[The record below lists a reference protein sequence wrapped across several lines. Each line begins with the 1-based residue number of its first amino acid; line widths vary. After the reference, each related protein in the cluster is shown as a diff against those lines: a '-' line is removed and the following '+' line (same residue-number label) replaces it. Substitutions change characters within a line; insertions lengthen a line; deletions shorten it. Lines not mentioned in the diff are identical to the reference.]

1 MLPDPFLLP
10 EGTRGVRI
18 SFSPVGVDLY
28 AEPAGNAVSNTSEA
42 VPLAFLAGQSETARL
57 IRDQDWSESLG
68 PIPDWPPSL
77 KITLGL
83 MLNSPVPLVLLWGP
97 AGIML
102 YNDAYGAFAGN
113 RHPGILGMAVLEAWP
128 EAADLNRE
136 VMAVGMAGG
145 TLEFKDRELVLNRR
159 GTPEQAWLDLF
170 YSPVIAE
177 DGKPGGVVAVVVE
190 TTERVLARRETAAQG
205 ERLAQ
210 MFQHAPSFMAW
221 LDGPQHV
228 FTFTNAAYQQ
238 LIAHRNVIGRTI
250 REALPDLGGQGFYEL
265 LDRVYATGERHVG
278 HASPVTLQR
287 QPGAEP
293 ERRLLDFIFQPVRD
307 AAGAITGIFVEGADV
322 TEREFAT
329 AAVREN
335 ARRLTFLDN
344 LGRATANLHDA
355 DEILR
360 TTTRLA
366 GKHLRASICAYADM
380 DADQDGFTIRGDWCS
395 PGSTSIVGHYS
406 LADFGVKAVTELS
419 AGRPL
424 VVNDNV
430 RELAR
435 QEAATFQAIGI
446 SATICMPLVKQG
458 RLTAL
463 MAVHHKEPHAWS
475 DDELAVIR
483 EVTDRSWAHIERVRD
498 EAAREEAA
506 ERLRLAAAAGQL
518 GIFDY
523 DVLTG
528 RLLWDDRCRA
538 LFGLPPDAAVN
549 SDVFLAGLHPEDR
562 ERIDQAAQRT
572 LDPAQRSP
580 FEVEY
585 RTIGLADG
593 IERWIAATGR
603 AHFAGGAA
611 IRFVGTVRDF
621 SAQKRAEEQLRA
633 SEAQFRTMAQA
644 VPNHVWTA
652 PADGHLDWFNDQV
665 YAYAGAAPGS
675 LDGAG
680 WRGIVHPDDL
690 AAATDR
696 WERALASGQT
706 YEVEMRLRRFDG
718 AWRWHIA
725 RAVAVKD
732 TTGQVTRWIGTNTDI
747 QEQKEVSAAL
757 VDINAVLE
765 QRVEERT
772 SQLQVAEEAL
782 RQAQKMEA
790 VGQLTGG
797 LAHDFNNILQ
807 GITGALDRVQH
818 RIAMGRP
825 VEADRFLKA
834 ALESANRA
842 AALTHRLLAFSRR
855 QTLDPRPLDANR
867 LIGGMEELVRRTM
880 GPDIAVE
887 VVGAAGLWTVR
898 VDGGQ
903 LESALLNLCINAR
916 DAMPDGGKLTI
927 ETANKWLD
935 DRAARERDLPPG
947 QYVSLCVTDNGTGM
961 TPDVIERAFDPF
973 FTTKPLGRGTG
984 LGLSMIYGFV
994 RQSGGQVRI
1003 YSEVG
1008 KGTTMCL
1015 YFPRWL
1021 GDAEAEDTASIEPVE
1036 SGFGETVLV
1045 VDDDATVRMLIA
1057 EVLTEN
1063 HYRLLDAVDGPSA
1076 LRVLEARQRI
1086 DLMVTDVGLPGG
1098 MNGRQLADA
1107 ARQMRPEL
1115 RILFITG
1122 YAENAVV
1129 GNGHLEPGMAVL
1141 AKPFAMSSFANKVR
1155 EILEER

>member
-1 MLPDPFLLP
+1 MARRI
-10 EGTRGVRI
+10 RGH
-18 SFSPVGVDLY
+18 
-28 AEPAGNAVSNTSEA
+28 
-42 VPLAFLAGQSETARL
+42 
-57 IRDQDWSESLG
+57 DWSTSLG
-68 PIPDWPPSL
+68 PAAGWPASL
-77 KITLGL
+77 RTTLGL

-102 YNDAYGAFAGN
+102 YNDAYGLFAGN
-113 RHPGILGMAVLEAWP
+113 RHPGILGMPVLEAWP
-128 EAADLNRE
+128 EAADLNRH
-136 VMAVGMAGG
+136 VMDVGMAGG
-145 TLEFKDRELVLNRR
+145 TLEYRDRELVLNRR
-159 GTPEQAWLDLF
+159 GTPERGWMDLF

-177 DGKPGGVVAVVVE
+177 DGRPGGVIAVVVE

-210 MFQHAPSFMAW
+210 MFQDAPSFMAQ
-221 LDGPQHV
+221 LEGPEHT

-238 LIAHRNVIGRTI
+238 LIADRDVIGKTI
-250 REALPDLGGQGFYEL
+250 RQALPELAGQGFHEL
-265 LDRVYATGERHVG
+265 LDRVWRTGKRYVG
-278 HASPVTLQR
+278 HAEPVTLR
-287 QPGAEP
+287 RGPDAAP
-293 ERRLLDFIFQPVRD
+293 ERRLLDFIYQPVRD
-307 AAGAITGIFVEGADV
+307 TTGAVTGIFVEGTDV
-322 TEREFAT
+322 TERERAT

-335 ARRLTFLDN
+335 ARRLAFLDR
-344 LGRATANLHDA
+344 LGRATASLHDA

-366 GKHLRASICAYADM
+366 GEHLGVAICAYADM
-380 DADQDGFTIRGDWCS
+380 DADQDGFTIRGDWCA
-395 PGSTSIVGHYS
+395 PGSSSIVGHYS

-424 VVNDNV
+424 IVNDNV
-430 RELAR
+430 RELAPR
-435 QEAATFQAIGI
+435 EAAAFQAIGI
-446 SATICMPLVKQG
+446 GATICMPLVKEG

-463 MAVHHKEPHAWS
+463 MAVHHKAPHAWS
-475 DDELAVIR
+475 DEELAAIR

-498 EAAREEAA
+498 EAARTEAA
-506 ERLRLAAAAGQL
+506 ERLRLAAGAARIGT
-518 GIFDY
+518 FDF
-523 DVLTG
+523 DPVGGTL
-528 RLLWDDRCRA
+528 RWDDRCRE
-538 LFGLPPDAAVN
+538 LFGLPPQAPLDY
-549 SDVFLAGLHPEDR
+549 DVFLAGVHPDDR
-562 ERIDQAAQRT
+562 ERADLAVQRA
-572 LDPAQRSP
+572 LDPDTREP
-580 FEVEY
+580 FHLEY
-585 RTIGLADG
+585 RAIDFTDESERWLAADG
-593 IERWIAATGR
+593 RT
-603 AHFAGGAA
+603 F
-611 IRFVGTVRDF
+611 FVGRTAVRFIGTVLDI
-621 SAQKRAEEQLRA
+621 SAQKRAEAELRA
-633 SEAQFRTMAQA
+633 SEALFRTMAQA
-644 VPNHVWTA
+644 MPNHVWTA
-652 PADGHLDWFNDQV
+652 SCSGALDWFNDQV
-665 YAYAGAAPGS
+665 YAYSGAAAQS
-675 LDGAG
+675 VDAAG
-680 WRGIVHPDDL
+680 WKAMVHPDDL
-690 AAATDR
+690 PAATER
-696 WERALASGQT
+696 WDLALASGQT
-706 YEVEMRLRRFDG
+706 FEVEMRLRRGDG

-732 TTGQVTRWIGTNTDI
+732 DNGRVTRWIGTNTDI
-747 QEQKEVSAAL
+747 QEQKEISAAL

-797 LAHDFNNILQ
+797 IAHDFNNILQ
-807 GITGALDRVQH
+807 AITGALDRVQH

-825 VEADRFLKA
+825 AEADRFLKA
-834 ALESANRA
+834 ALDSANRA

-855 QTLDPRPLDANR
+855 QTLDPRPLDTNR
-867 LIGGMEELVRRTM
+867 LIAGMEELVRRTV

-898 VDGGQ
+898 ADGGQ

-935 DRAARERDLPPG
+935 DRAARDRDLPPG

-961 TPDVIERAFDPF
+961 TADVIERAFDPF

-1015 YFPRWL
+1015 YFPRYI
-1021 GDAEAEDTASIEPVE
+1021 GEADAEDTVIAEPVE

-1057 EVLTEN
+1057 EVLTES
-1063 HYRLLDAVDGPSA
+1063 HYRLLEAIDGQSA
-1076 LRVLEARQRI
+1076 MKIIEARQQRI

-1098 MNGRQLADA
+1098 INGRQLADA
-1107 ARQMRPEL
+1107 ARLLRPEL

-1129 GNGHLEPGMAVL
+1129 GNGHLDPGMAVL

-1155 EILEER
+1155 EMLEEP